1 MQLFPCNIRTQQT
14 HKIPWTNT
22 TPSPEIDINQEEHPP
37 VEPYVEDDAKE
48 DGFEGD
54 DEYEEG
60 DEEEQPWLE
69 DLFDIQMEE
78 NDVLN
83 FEEDEDGDLPDAFMS
98 SDDDDH
104 CGNNSSSEN
113 PFPEDWILVEIGFDD
128 LL

>member
-1 MQLFPCNIRTQQT
+1 MGT
-14 HKIPWTNT
+14 
-22 TPSPEIDINQEEHPP
+22 S
-37 VEPYVEDDAKE
+37 DDDDD
-48 DGFEGD
+48 DG
-54 DEYEEG
+54 G

-113 PFPEDWILVEIGFDD
+113 PSLKIEYWLR
-128 LL
+128 